1 MDRVSNSIALLHN
14 DVVGQRYGCFSV
26 IKGLDADL
34 LSRKFDFSFIGHYHE
49 SRKIRENVF
58 SVGSSNMLNF
68 SEIRQRKGWW
78 LFDSEADP
86 VVRFIENTESPVF
99 RDITLEN
106 GDDGSTIAEKFGA
119 ESLQWDYFRIKIKGL
134 EIPENINMIK
144 WKRVTLENTSDT
156 KSRADVKFSDSV
168 DTVLKKYI
176 SARNVNNLDIETLH
190 EVGRSFL

>member
-1 MDRVSNSIALLHN
+1 
-14 DVVGQRYGCFSV
+14 
-26 IKGLDADL
+26 
-34 LSRKFDFSFIGHYHE
+34 
-49 SRKIRENVF
+49 
-58 SVGSSNMLNF
+58 MLNF